1 MRIPEPSISE
11 REAEALYPTQHREG
25 TKVVRMLD
33 RDTDDL
39 QQAYMRG
46 REAEPCEEQVD
57 AATKQT
63 IILCHGNQ
71 AKRATS
77 VCLDCIKRFGF
88 KPIVTVTPEYYEKLL
103 DAADRGMAV
112 KEVTE

>member
-1 MRIPEPSISE
+1 MSLAPQSVELCDICGKLR
-11 REAEALYPTQHREG
+11 
-25 TKVVRMLD
+25 
-33 RDTDDL
+33 
-39 QQAYMRG
+39 
-46 REAEPCEEQVD
+46 VD

>member
-1 MRIPEPSISE
+1 MSLVPQSIE
-11 REAEALYPTQHREG
+11 LCDICGKLR
-25 TKVVRMLD
+25 
-33 RDTDDL
+33 
-39 QQAYMRG
+39 
-46 REAEPCEEQVD
+46 VD

-63 IILCHGNQ
+63 IILVHGND

-88 KPIVTVTPEYYEKLL
+88 KPIVTVISPEYYSQLL

-112 KEVTE
+112 KEAMK

>member
-1 MRIPEPSISE
+1 MSLAPQSI
-11 REAEALYPTQHREG
+11 
-25 TKVVRMLD
+25 
-33 RDTDDL
+33 
-39 QQAYMRG
+39 
-46 REAEPCEEQVD
+46 EQCDICGKLRVD

-71 AKRATS
+71 GKIADS

-103 DAADRGMAV
+103 DAADHGMAV
-112 KEVTE
+112 KEAMK

>member
-1 MRIPEPSISE
+1 MSLAPQSIE
-11 REAEALYPTQHREG
+11 LCDICGKLR
-25 TKVVRMLD
+25 
-33 RDTDDL
+33 
-39 QQAYMRG
+39 
-46 REAEPCEEQVD
+46 VD

-63 IILCHGNQ
+63 IILVHGND

-112 KEVTE
+112 REVTE

>member
-1 MRIPEPSISE
+1 MSLVPQSI
-11 REAEALYPTQHREG
+11 
-25 TKVVRMLD
+25 
-33 RDTDDL
+33 
-39 QQAYMRG
+39 
-46 REAEPCEEQVD
+46 EQCDICGKLRVD

-63 IILCHGNQ
+63 IILVHGND
-71 AKRATS
+71 AKLATS

>member
-1 MRIPEPSISE
+1 MSLVPQSI
-11 REAEALYPTQHREG
+11 
-25 TKVVRMLD
+25 
-33 RDTDDL
+33 
-39 QQAYMRG
+39 
-46 REAEPCEEQVD
+46 EQCDICGKLRVD

-71 AKRATS
+71 GKIADS

>member
-1 MRIPEPSISE
+1 MSLAPQSIE
-11 REAEALYPTQHREG
+11 LCDICGKLR
-25 TKVVRMLD
+25 
-33 RDTDDL
+33 
-39 QQAYMRG
+39 
-46 REAEPCEEQVD
+46 VD

-63 IILCHGNQ
+63 IILVHGND